1 MPNQTS
7 EPVSVISNP
16 SSSSNSPVISTPVI
30 GINSGRNPMF
40 RAETSASPSNSVV
53 ISNPA
58 LAGEKSPNKPARFRV
73 TGTDVYFKGKVY
85 PEGSIVNFNDNH
97 LSKYL
102 IPLVEDEI
110 KPEDK
115 ILDTPVSPASTDSP
129 LDQKTAASRRRGRPR
144 QP

>member
-1 MPNQTS
+1 MPNQNS
-7 EPVSVISNP
+7 DPLSVIP
-16 SSSSNSPVISTPVI
+16 EIVPADGQPIGKPAPFTP
-30 GINSGRNPMF
+30 
-40 RAETSASPSNSVV
+40 
-53 ISNPA
+53 
-58 LAGEKSPNKPARFRV
+58 LAGRASRRFRV

>member
-1 MPNQTS
+1 MPNQNS
-7 EPVSVISNP
+7 DPKSIISNP
-16 SSSSNSPVISTPVI
+16 ASSSNSPVISTE
-30 GINSGRNPMF
+30 GRNPIF
-40 RAETSASPSNSVV
+40 SAETSASH
-53 ISNPA
+53 
-58 LAGEKSPNKPARFRV
+58 NKPKRFRV

-97 LSKYL
+97 LTIYL
-102 IPLVEDEI
+102 IPIVEDEI

-115 ILDTPVSPASTDSP
+115 ILDAPVSPASTDSP

>member
-1 MPNQTS
+1 MPNQNS
-7 EPVSVISNP
+7 DPKSIISNP
-16 SSSSNSPVISTPVI
+16 ASSSNSPVISTPVI

-40 RAETSASPSNSVV
+40 SAETSASH
-53 ISNPA
+53 
-58 LAGEKSPNKPARFRV
+58 NKPKRFRV

-97 LSKYL
+97 LNKYL

>member
-1 MPNQTS
+1 
-7 EPVSVISNP
+7 
-16 SSSSNSPVISTPVI
+16 
-30 GINSGRNPMF
+30 MF
-40 RAETSASPSNSVV
+40 SAETSASH
-53 ISNPA
+53 
-58 LAGEKSPNKPARFRV
+58 NKPKRFRV

-97 LSKYL
+97 LNKYL

>member
-1 MPNQTS
+1 MPNQNS
-7 EPVSVISNP
+7 DPISVIPATVPADGQPIGKPAPFNP
-16 SSSSNSPVISTPVI
+16 
-30 GINSGRNPMF
+30 
-40 RAETSASPSNSVV
+40 
-53 ISNPA
+53 
-58 LAGEKSPNKPARFRV
+58 LAGFAGRTSRRFRV

-97 LSKYL
+97 LNKYL

-129 LDQKTAASRRRGRPR
+129 LEPLTAASRRRGRPR